1 MKWFLNLKIRSKLI
15 TAFGI
20 IILLMLALTINNYFV
35 VESVKEKNKN
45 MLEVNFPLV
54 LHAQDAIVHS
64 YDAQRTI
71 RSYYVFDTR
80 ADLEKGWELVD
91 EAINSLN
98 LVLNMTNVEENKE
111 DARKAIEAYK
121 KFNENHPILM
131 AKFDDLKKKR
141 GYKSSSDLMRND
153 TELKQERDRVNNYIQ
168 EGSKYTESLIERTKK
183 IVNKETEL
191 TKTSLFEMQRNML
204 TLAGIAI
211 LVALLLANWISGL
224 ISNPLKELLKASN
237 LIGKGD
243 TNINLN
249 IETNEELGMLAK
261 SFDEMAQNIK
271 LLISESN
278 MVVKNV
284 VEGNLSV
291 KADVTK
297 HQGDFAKIIQE
308 LNNAV
313 DATIIPMNESVE
325 VIKRVAVGDFSTE
338 VKGNYKGDHGILKT
352 ALNETIKSI
361 KLLLSESN
369 IVVKNVVDGNLS
381 VRADVSKH
389 QGDFARIIQELNNAV
404 DAVIVPMNES
414 VEVIKRVAV
423 GDFSS
428 EVRGNYKGDHA
439 ILKTALNETV
449 KSIKLL
455 LSESNI
461 VVKNVVEGNLSVR
474 ADVNKH
480 QGDFARIIQEL
491 NNAVDAVVKPM
502 NDSVT
507 VLQKMAQGNFSEEV
521 KGDYKGDH
529 AILTDAM
536 NTTIKSINE
545 LVYQVHSTTQQ
556 LSDTS
561 EQVSETSQILSQGAT
576 EQASSLEEITSSMH
590 QIGSQTSQNA
600 ENANQA
606 SQLAKHATV
615 TAEKGNNQMAEL
627 LNAIIEINNSSKSIS
642 KIIKVID
649 EIAFQT
655 NLLSLN
661 AAVEAA
667 RAGRH
672 GKGFAVVAEEVRNL
686 AARSAEAAKETAEL
700 IEEGAKKAQNGSI
713 TAEKTTDALK
723 EISDSVTKATDLINE
738 IAAASNE
745 QAMGVAQINSGLSQ
759 IDKVTQQTTANAEET
774 ASTAEELY
782 KHAEKLSALLMKF
795 KLNSK
800 YNVSEQRVV
809 KRKSMNKKFLNSGYT
824 RQQMNTN
831 DIINLDDS
839 EFGKY

>member
-15 TAFGI
+15 LAFGI
-20 IILLMLALTINNYFV
+20 IILLMSALTINNYFV
-35 VESVKEKNKN
+35 VEDVKEKNQN

-54 LHAQDAIVHS
+54 LAAQDAIVHS

-71 RSYYVFDTR
+71 RAYYVFDTR
-80 ADLEKGWELVD
+80 TDLEKGWELVD
-91 EAINSLN
+91 DAIDSLN
-98 LVLNMTNVEENKE
+98 IVVNSTNVDENRE
-111 DARKAIEAYK
+111 DAKRAIEAYK
-121 KFNENHPILM
+121 KFNEDHRVLM
-131 AKFDDLKKKR
+131 NRFDELKKKM
-141 GYKSSSDLMRND
+141 GYKSTADLMRND

-168 EGSKYTESLIERTKK
+168 EGSKYTNSLIERTKK

-191 TKTSLFEMQRNML
+191 TKNSLFEMQRNML

-224 ISNPLKELLKASN
+224 ISNPLRDLLKASN
-237 LIGKGD
+237 LIGKGE
-243 TNINLN
+243 TNVNLN
-249 IETNEELGMLAK
+249 IETEEELGMLAK
-261 SFDEMAQNIK
+261 SFEEMARNIK

-278 MVVKNV
+278 MVVRNV

-291 KADVTK
+291 RADVTK
-297 HQGDFAKIIQE
+297 HKGDFAKIIQE

-313 DATIIPMNESVE
+313 DAVVVPMNESVA
-325 VIKRVAVGDFSTE
+325 VIKKVAVGDFSTE
-338 VKGNYKGDHGILKT
+338 VKGEYRGDHTILKNS
-352 ALNETIKSI
+352 LNETIKSI

-369 IVVKNVVDGNLS
+369 MVVRNVVEGNLS
-381 VRADVSKH
+381 VRADVIKH

-404 DAVIVPMNES
+404 DAIVKPMNES
-414 VEVIKRVAV
+414 VV
-423 GDFSS
+423 
-428 EVRGNYKGDHA
+428 
-439 ILKTALNETV
+439 
-449 KSIKLL
+449 
-455 LSESNI
+455 
-461 VVKNVVEGNLSVR
+461 
-474 ADVNKH
+474 
-480 QGDFARIIQEL
+480 
-491 NNAVDAVVKPM
+491 
-502 NDSVT
+502 

-521 KGDYKGDH
+521 KGSYKGDH
-529 AILTDAM
+529 ATLVDAM
-536 NTTIKSINE
+536 NTTIRSIND
-545 LVYQVHSTTQQ
+545 LVYQVSSTTQQ
-556 LSDTS
+556 LADTS

-590 QIGSQTSQNA
+590 EIGSQTSQNA

-615 TAEKGNNQMAEL
+615 TAEKGNYQMADL

-700 IEEGAKKAQNGSI
+700 IEEGVKKAQNGSFM
-713 TAEKTTDALK
+713 AEKTTDALK
-723 EISDSVTKATDLINE
+723 EINDSVTKATDLINE

-759 IDKVTQQTTANAEET
+759 IDKVTQQTTANSEET

-782 KHAEKLSALLMKF
+782 AQAEKLSALLKKF
-795 KLNSK
+795 KLNAKFDLSDQQVSK
-800 YNVSEQRVV
+800 KRIYKKMANV
-809 KRKSMNKKFLNSGYT
+809 GYA
-824 RQQMNTN
+824 RQQVNPSE
-831 DIINLDDS
+831 IISLDDN